1 MTLWFLVKRLYVSKV
16 TMKQTLIACLLFIA
30 AGAAQGKQIVW
41 EQPTTEFSTSYGD
54 GFFNLALDITKVE
67 LKENE
72 TLVYMTVSQ
81 RSDYDD
87 YWFQFASTS
96 YLKADGKQYAIT
108 SADGIQLD
116 THQQTGPDGT
126 SQVVLHFE
134 PLPLSTK
141 SFDFTEGDFSGAW
154 SITGIKPVEE
164 RWRQLLPSYWR
175 DEKGDWKIAFLE
187 DQAIYDCRFWHY
199 KKLDINQKTGE
210 AEMLLESPLPAPP
223 LGECYGSN
231 GSETAA
237 ELKHS
242 PKGGAG
248 RGLIRVIVGKDK
260 KGKRTIQIGDR
271 KASYSMITSRFMPD
285 YPQKDTRTDFVDTD
299 YKADT
304 VTVVGWIKDMPDKY
318 KGEKT
323 FEFGYN
329 NLFTGDQE
337 SVYADLDEQGRFKV
351 SFPLLN
357 STGFFCDWSRCFMRT
372 MLEPGKTYFLL
383 YDFKEGR
390 RYFMGDDCRL
400 QNELLKF
407 PVDWQT
413 VSMEDEDKDFDKYI
427 ASTDSLLQT
436 QFAKQERLFEE
447 HPSLSNRYRQYRR
460 GNTLWQQAFYFGQAR
475 FRGENSRFPEVAR
488 RYAYKTFWSKLES
501 PLTLHRETNYFL
513 RDYLGDVVVPDSYTF
528 SFNYL
533 DHLGEIAENDEELD
547 VLNRWKE
554 WIKTAQERVGQ
565 ASTEEEKERI
575 ADEENTKNADLI
587 QAFEKILNSPR
598 VEKFFSGKS
607 LLSNMKDQAHRLD
620 SLGAEP
626 FLKSLWLTQQVYE
639 ELEHD
644 RVSLLP
650 EVLDSLKA
658 MIGNPIG
665 IEMIEKKNDYYAAL
679 ENREFDKLVLKSSDD
694 VKDLTEGEALLRKLL
709 EPYKGKFVLLDVWG
723 TWCGPCKEAL
733 SHSQEE
739 YERLKDF
746 DIAYLYLANRSP
758 QESWENVIKEY
769 NVSGENVAH
778 YNLPTEQQSAI
789 ERHLDVRAFPTYKLF
804 DRDGSMLDL
813 DIDARDLDDLVGLLK
828 QLQ

>member
-1 MTLWFLVKRLYVSKV
+1 
-16 TMKQTLIACLLFIA
+16 MKQTLIACLLFIA

-67 LKENE
+67 LKKNE
-72 TLVYMTVSQ
+72 TLVYVTVSQ
-81 RSDYDD
+81 RSDFDSF
-87 YWFQFASTS
+87 WFQFASGS

-126 SQVVLHFE
+126 SEVVLHFE

-141 SFDFTEGDFSGAW
+141 SFDFTEGDFDGAW

-175 DEKGDWKIAFLE
+175 DAEGDWKIAFLE
-187 DQAIYDCRFWHY
+187 DQAIYDCKFWRY

-210 AEMLLESPLPAPP
+210 AEMLLTD
-223 LGECYGSN
+223 G
-231 GSETAA
+231 TDD
-237 ELKHS
+237 LK
-242 PKGGAG
+242 
-248 RGLIRVIVGKDK
+248 VVVGKDK

-323 FEFGYN
+323 FEFGFQ
-329 NLFTGDQE
+329 NLFTGDEE

-357 STGFFCDWSRCFMRT
+357 STEFFCDWSRCFMRT

-400 QNELLKF
+400 QNELFKF

-413 VSMEDEDKDFDKYI
+413 VRMEREDKDFDKYI

-436 QFAKQERLFEE
+436 QFAKIDKLCEE
-447 HPSLSNRYRQYRR
+447 HPSLSTRYRQYRE
-460 GNTLWQQAFYFGQAR
+460 GNTLWQQASCFGQAR
-475 FRGENSRFPEVAR
+475 FNGENYQFPESAR
-488 RYAYKTFWSKLES
+488 QYAYNTFWKELKS
-501 PLTLHRETNYFL
+501 PLTLHRETNSFL
-513 RDYLGDVVVPDSYTF
+513 RDYLGDVLDRRSNKI
-528 SFNYL
+528 SFNVL
-533 DHLGEIAENDEELD
+533 DYIDEVAENDEEREL
-547 VLNRWKE
+547 LTRFKE
-554 WIKTAQERVGQ
+554 WSETARETINKAPTMEEKKRIAEEENARHEELLHAVQPIFNSPKANKVMMAKFFLARMKAQE
-565 ASTEEEKERI
+565 
-575 ADEENTKNADLI
+575 
-587 QAFEKILNSPR
+587 
-598 VEKFFSGKS
+598 
-607 LLSNMKDQAHRLD
+607 HRLD
-620 SLGAEP
+620 SLGAKP
-626 FLKSLWLTQQVYE
+626 FLKSIWFAQQVYNQ
-639 ELEHD
+639 LDHQ
-644 RVSLLP
+644 RVPLS
-650 EVLDSLKA
+650 EKMMDTLKV
-658 MIGNPIG
+658 MIGIPAA
-665 IEMIEKKNDYYAAL
+665 IEMIEKKNDYYVAL
-679 ENREFDKLVLKSSDD
+679 ANREFNKLVFKSSDD

-739 YERLKDF
+739 YDRLKEF
-746 DIAYLYLANRSP
+746 DIAYLYLANNSP

-789 ERHLDVRAFPTYKLF
+789 ERHLGVRAFPTYKLF
-804 DRDGSMLDL
+804 DRDGNMLDFN
-813 DIDARDLDDLVGLLK
+813 IDARNLDDLVQLLK

>member
-1 MTLWFLVKRLYVSKV
+1 MNRTVIIALLALV
-16 TMKQTLIACLLFIA
+16 TA

-81 RSDYDD
+81 RSDYDR
-87 YWFQFASTS
+87 YWFQFASGS

-126 SQVVLHFE
+126 SDVVLHFE

-175 DEKGDWKIAFLE
+175 DAEGDWKIAFLE
-187 DQAIYDCRFWHY
+187 DQAIYDCRFWRY

-210 AEMLLESPLPAPP
+210 AEMLLEADPPLPSLKGRESLSSPFK
-223 LGECYGSN
+223 GELEGVR
-231 GSETAA
+231 
-237 ELKHS
+237 EL
-242 PKGGAG
+242 
-248 RGLIRVIVGKDK
+248 RVIVGKDK
-260 KGKRTIQIGDR
+260 KGKRTIQIGDQ
-271 KASYSMITSRFMPD
+271 KASYTMITSRFMPD
-285 YPQKDTRTDFVDTD
+285 YPQKDKRTDFVDTD

-323 FEFGYN
+323 FEFAYN
-329 NLFTGDQE
+329 NLYTGDEE

-357 STGFFCDWSRCFMRT
+357 STEFFCDWSRCFMRT

-400 QNELLKF
+400 QNELFKY

-413 VSMEDEDKDFDKYI
+413 VSMAREDKDFDRYI

-460 GNTLWQQAFYFGQAR
+460 GNTLWQQAYCFGQAR

-488 RYAYKTFWSKLES
+488 RYAYNTFWTKLES
-501 PLTLHRETNYFL
+501 PLTLHRETQMFL
-513 RDYLGDVVVPDSYTF
+513 RDYLGDAVVPVSRTF
-528 SFNYL
+528 SMNYL

-554 WIKTAQERVGQ
+554 WIKTAQERIGQ

-575 ADEENTKNADLI
+575 AEEENTKNADLI

-658 MIGNPIG
+658 MIANPIG

-679 ENREFDKLVLKSSDD
+679 ANREFDKLVLKSSDD

-746 DIAYLYLANRSP
+746 DIAFLYLANRSP

-778 YNLPTEQQSAI
+778 YNLPPEQQSAI

-804 DRDGSMLDL
+804 DRDGNMLDL
-813 DIDARDLDDLVGLLK
+813 DIDARDLDDLVKLL
-828 QLQ
+828 QQMQ

>member
-1 MTLWFLVKRLYVSKV
+1 MNRTVIIALLALV
-16 TMKQTLIACLLFIA
+16 TA

-87 YWFQFASTS
+87 YWFQFASGS

-126 SQVVLHFE
+126 SDVVLHFE

-187 DQAIYDCRFWHY
+187 DQAIYDCKFWRY

-210 AEMLLESPLPAPP
+210 AEISLTPALSKGEGVLPPQVTPP
-223 LGECYGSN
+223 SEGQGE
-231 GSETAA
+231 
-237 ELKHS
+237 
-242 PKGGAG
+242 AG
-248 RGLIRVIVGKDK
+248 EVLRVIVGKDK
-260 KGKRTIQIGDR
+260 KGKRTIQIGDQ
-271 KASYSMITSRFMPD
+271 KASYTMITSRFMPD

-357 STGFFCDWSRCFMRT
+357 STEFFCDWSRCFMRT

-400 QNELLKF
+400 QNELFKF

-413 VSMEDEDKDFDKYI
+413 VSMAREDKDFDRYI

-488 RYAYKTFWSKLES
+488 RYAYNTFWTKLES
-501 PLTLHRETNYFL
+501 PLTLHRETQMFL
-513 RDYLGDVVVPDSYTF
+513 RDYLGDAVVPVSRTF
-528 SFNYL
+528 SMNYL

-554 WIKTAQERVGQ
+554 WIKTAQERIGQ

-575 ADEENTKNADLI
+575 AEEENTKNADLI

-650 EVLDSLKA
+650 EVLDSLKM
-658 MIGNPIG
+658 MIANPIG

-746 DIAYLYLANRSP
+746 DIAFLYLANRSP

-804 DRDGSMLDL
+804 DRDGNMLDL
-813 DIDARDLDDLVGLLK
+813 DIDARDLDDLVRLLQQMK
-828 QLQ
+828 

>member
-1 MTLWFLVKRLYVSKV
+1 MNKTIIIALLALV
-16 TMKQTLIACLLFIA
+16 TA
-30 AGAAQGKQIVW
+30 AGTAQGKQIVW

-87 YWFQFASTS
+87 YWFQFASGS

-126 SQVVLHFE
+126 SEVVLHFE

-164 RWRQLLPSYWR
+164 RWRQLLPSYWC

-187 DQAIYDCRFWHY
+187 DQAIYDCKFWRY

-210 AEMLLESPLPAPP
+210 AEMLLSS
-223 LGECYGSN
+223 G
-231 GSETAA
+231 TDD
-237 ELKHS
+237 LK
-242 PKGGAG
+242 
-248 RGLIRVIVGKDK
+248 VIVGKDK
-260 KGKRTIQIGDR
+260 KGKRTIQIGDQ

-400 QNELLKF
+400 QNELFKF

-413 VSMEDEDKDFDKYI
+413 VSMAREDKDFDRYI

-488 RYAYKTFWSKLES
+488 RYAYNTFWTKLES

-650 EVLDSLKA
+650 EVLDSLKM
-658 MIGNPIG
+658 MIANPIG
-665 IEMIEKKNDYYAAL
+665 IEMIEKKNDYYIAL

-746 DIAYLYLANRSP
+746 DIAFLYLANRSP

-789 ERHLDVRAFPTYKLF
+789 ERHLDVHSFPTYKLF
-804 DRDGSMLDL
+804 NREGNLLDL
-813 DIDARDLDDLVGLLK
+813 EIDARDLDQLVHLLEQMK
-828 QLQ
+828 

>member
-1 MTLWFLVKRLYVSKV
+1 MNRTIIIALLALV
-16 TMKQTLIACLLFIA
+16 TA
-30 AGAAQGKQIVW
+30 AGVAQGKQIVW

-87 YWFQFASTS
+87 YWFQFASGS

-187 DQAIYDCRFWHY
+187 DQAIYDCRFWRY

-210 AEMLLESPLPAPP
+210 AEMLLEADPSLPSLKGRESLSSPFK
-223 LGECYGSN
+223 GELEG
-231 GSETAA
+231 GR
-237 ELKHS
+237 EL
-242 PKGGAG
+242 
-248 RGLIRVIVGKDK
+248 RVIVGKDK
-260 KGKRTIQIGDR
+260 KGKRTIQIGDQ
-271 KASYSMITSRFMPD
+271 KASYTMITSRFMPD

-329 NLFTGDQE
+329 NLFTGDEE

-357 STGFFCDWSRCFMRT
+357 STEFFCDWSRCFMRT

-400 QNELLKF
+400 QNELFKY

-413 VSMEDEDKDFDKYI
+413 VSMAREDKDFDRYI
-427 ASTDSLLQT
+427 ASSSQSRSVYSRNIPRSPIATGNIAGATRFGSRHSTSD
-436 QFAKQERLFEE
+436 RLA
-447 HPSLSNRYRQYRR
+447 S
-460 GNTLWQQAFYFGQAR
+460 AA
-475 FRGENSRFPEVAR
+475 
-488 RYAYKTFWSKLES
+488 
-501 PLTLHRETNYFL
+501 
-513 RDYLGDVVVPDSYTF
+513 
-528 SFNYL
+528 
-533 DHLGEIAENDEELD
+533 
-547 VLNRWKE
+547 
-554 WIKTAQERVGQ
+554 KTA
-565 ASTEEEKERI
+565 
-575 ADEENTKNADLI
+575 D
-587 QAFEKILNSPR
+587 SPR
-598 VEKFFSGKS
+598 LHAGMHTTPSGQSSS
-607 LLSNMKDQAHRLD
+607 L
-620 SLGAEP
+620 P
-626 FLKSLWLTQQVYE
+626 
-639 ELEHD
+639 
-644 RVSLLP
+644 
-650 EVLDSLKA
+650 
-658 MIGNPIG
+658 
-665 IEMIEKKNDYYAAL
+665 
-679 ENREFDKLVLKSSDD
+679 
-694 VKDLTEGEALLRKLL
+694 
-709 EPYKGKFVLLDVWG
+709 
-723 TWCGPCKEAL
+723 
-733 SHSQEE
+733 
-739 YERLKDF
+739 
-746 DIAYLYLANRSP
+746 
-758 QESWENVIKEY
+758 
-769 NVSGENVAH
+769 
-778 YNLPTEQQSAI
+778 
-789 ERHLDVRAFPTYKLF
+789 
-804 DRDGSMLDL
+804 
-813 DIDARDLDDLVGLLK
+813 
-828 QLQ
+828 

>member
-1 MTLWFLVKRLYVSKV
+1 
-16 TMKQTLIACLLFIA
+16 MKQTLIACLLFIA

-67 LKENE
+67 LKKNE
-72 TLVYMTVSQ
+72 TLVYVTVSQ
-81 RSDYDD
+81 RSDYDNF
-87 YWFQFASTS
+87 WFQFASGS

-126 SQVVLHFE
+126 SEVVLHFE

-141 SFDFTEGDFSGAW
+141 SFDFSEGDFDGAW

-175 DEKGDWKIAFLE
+175 DAEGDWKIAFLE
-187 DQAIYDCRFWHY
+187 DQAIYDCKFWRY
-199 KKLDINQKTGE
+199 KSLDINQKTGE
-210 AEMLLESPLPAPP
+210 AEMLLTD
-223 LGECYGSN
+223 G
-231 GSETAA
+231 TDD
-237 ELKHS
+237 LK
-242 PKGGAG
+242 
-248 RGLIRVIVGKDK
+248 VVVGKNK
-260 KGKRTIQIGDR
+260 KGKRTIQIGDQ

-323 FEFGYN
+323 FSFGYN

-337 SVYADLDEQGRFKV
+337 TVYADLDEQGRFKI

-357 STGFFCDWSRCFMRT
+357 STGFFCDRSRCFMRT

-400 QNELLKF
+400 QNELFKF

-413 VSMEDEDKDFDKYI
+413 VSMEREDKDFDRYI

-460 GNTLWQQAFYFGQAR
+460 GNTLWQQAFCFGQAR
-475 FRGENSRFPEVAR
+475 FCGENSRFPEVAR
-488 RYAYKTFWSKLES
+488 RYAYSTFWTKLES
-501 PLTLHRETNYFL
+501 PLTLHRETQMFL
-513 RDYLGDVVVPDSYTF
+513 RDYLGDVVKRRSDKI
-528 SFNYL
+528 SFNVL
-533 DHLGEIAENDEELD
+533 DYIDEVAENDEEREL
-547 VLNRWKE
+547 LTRFKE
-554 WIKTAQERVGQ
+554 WSETARETINKASTLEEKKRIAEEENAKHEELLHAVQPIFNSPKANKVMKSKFFLARMKAQEH
-565 ASTEEEKERI
+565 S
-575 ADEENTKNADLI
+575 
-587 QAFEKILNSPR
+587 
-598 VEKFFSGKS
+598 
-607 LLSNMKDQAHRLD
+607 LD
-620 SLGAEP
+620 SLGANAS
-626 FLKSLWLTQQVYE
+626 LKSIWFAQQVYKQLDYE
-639 ELEHD
+639 
-644 RVSLLP
+644 RVPLS
-650 EVLDSLKA
+650 EKMMDTLKV
-658 MIGNPIG
+658 MIGNPTAIQ
-665 IEMIEKKNDYYAAL
+665 MVEKKNDYYVAL
-679 ENREFDKLVLKSSDD
+679 ANREFDKLVLKSSDD

-739 YERLKDF
+739 YDRLKEF
-746 DIAYLYLANRSP
+746 DIAYLYLANNSP

-769 NVSGENVAH
+769 NVSGDNVAH
-778 YNLPTEQQSAI
+778 YNLPSKQQSAI
-789 ERHLDVRAFPTYKLF
+789 ERHLGVRAFPTYKLF
-804 DRDGSMLDL
+804 DRDGNMLDFN
-813 DIDARDLDDLVGLLK
+813 IDARNLDNLVQLLK

>member
-1 MTLWFLVKRLYVSKV
+1 MRKAI
-16 TMKQTLIACLLFIA
+16 IACLLFIA
-30 AGAAQGKQIVW
+30 AVEAQGKQIVW

-67 LKENE
+67 LKKNE
-72 TLVYMTVSQ
+72 TLVYVTVSQ
-81 RSDYDD
+81 RSDFDD
-87 YWFQFASTS
+87 YWFQFASGS

-126 SQVVLHFE
+126 SDIVLHFE

-154 SITGIKPVEE
+154 TISGIKPVEE

-175 DEKGDWKIAFLE
+175 DAEGDWKIAFLE
-187 DQAIYDCRFWHY
+187 DQAIYDCRFWRY

-210 AEMLLESPLPAPP
+210 AEMLLTD
-223 LGECYGSN
+223 G
-231 GSETAA
+231 TDD
-237 ELKHS
+237 LK
-242 PKGGAG
+242 
-248 RGLIRVIVGKDK
+248 VVVGKDK
-260 KGKRTIQIGDR
+260 KGKRTIQIGDQ

-323 FEFGYN
+323 FSFGYRN
-329 NLFTGDQE
+329 IFTDNQE
-337 SVYADLDEQGRFKV
+337 TVYADLDEQGRFKV

-357 STGFFCDWSRCFMRT
+357 STEFFCDWSRCFMRT

-400 QNELLKF
+400 QNELFKF

-413 VSMEDEDKDFDKYI
+413 VSMEREDKDFDRYI

-460 GNTLWQQAFYFGQAR
+460 GNTLWQQAFCFGQAR
-475 FRGENSRFPEVAR
+475 FNGENYQFPEAAR
-488 RYAYKTFWSKLES
+488 QYAYNTFWEELKS
-501 PLTLHRETNYFL
+501 PLTLHRETNSFL
-513 RDYLGDVVVPDSYTF
+513 RDYLGDV
-528 SFNYL
+528 L
-533 DHLGEIAENDEELD
+533 DRRSDKISLNVLDYIDEVTENDEEREL
-547 VLNRWKE
+547 LTRFKE
-554 WIKTAQERVGQ
+554 WSETARETINKASTMEEKKRIAEEENAKHEELLHAVQPIFNSPKANKVMMAKFFLARMKAQERC
-565 ASTEEEKERI
+565 
-575 ADEENTKNADLI
+575 
-587 QAFEKILNSPR
+587 
-598 VEKFFSGKS
+598 
-607 LLSNMKDQAHRLD
+607 LD
-620 SLGAEP
+620 SLGTNAS
-626 FLKSLWLTQQVYE
+626 LKSIWFAQQVYKQLDYE
-639 ELEHD
+639 
-644 RVSLLP
+644 RVPLS
-650 EVLDSLKA
+650 EKMMDTMKV
-658 MIGNPIG
+658 MIGIPAA
-665 IEMIEKKNDYYAAL
+665 IEMIEKKNDYYVAL
-679 ENREFDKLVLKSSDD
+679 ANREFNKLVLKSSDD

-739 YERLKDF
+739 YERLKEF
-746 DIAYLYLANRSP
+746 DIAYLYLANNSP

-778 YNLPTEQQSAI
+778 YNLPSKQQSAI
-789 ERHLDVRAFPTYKLF
+789 ERHLGVRAFPTYRLF
-804 DRDGSMLDL
+804 DRDGNMLDFN
-813 DIDARDLDDLVGLLK
+813 IDARNLDDLVQLLK

>member
-1 MTLWFLVKRLYVSKV
+1 
-16 TMKQTLIACLLFIA
+16 MKQTLIACLLFVV
-30 AGAAQGKQIVW
+30 AGVAHGKQIVW

-87 YWFQFASTS
+87 YWFQFASGS

-126 SQVVLHFE
+126 SDVVLHFE

-187 DQAIYDCRFWHY
+187 DQVIYDCRFWRY
-199 KKLDINQKTGE
+199 KKLDINPKTGE
-210 AEMLLESPLPAPP
+210 AEMLLSS
-223 LGECYGSN
+223 G
-231 GSETAA
+231 TDDI
-237 ELKHS
+237 K
-242 PKGGAG
+242 
-248 RGLIRVIVGKDK
+248 VIVGKDK
-260 KGKRTIQIGDR
+260 KGKRTIQIGDQ

-323 FEFGYN
+323 FDFAYN
-329 NLFTGDQE
+329 DIFTGDQK

-357 STGFFCDWSRCFMRT
+357 STEFFCDWSRCFMRT

-400 QNELLKF
+400 QNELFKF

-475 FRGENSRFPEVAR
+475 LNAERFQLPEAACQ
-488 RYAYKTFWSKLES
+488 YAYKTFWTKLES

-513 RDYLGDVVVPDSYTF
+513 RDYLGDVVERHSDMVRM
-528 SFNYL
+528 NIL
-533 DHLGEIAENDEELD
+533 DDISEFAENDGELAI
-547 VLNRWKE
+547 LNRWKE
-554 WIKTAQERVGQ
+554 WIEVVNEAISQ
-565 ASTEEEKERI
+565 APTMEEKQRI
-575 ADEENTKNADLI
+575 AKEENEKNADLI
-587 QAFEKILNSPR
+587 QAAQWILDSPKAQKFIQEKGFLFR
-598 VEKFFSGKS
+598 
-607 LLSNMKDQAHRLD
+607 MKVQDELLD
-620 SLGAEP
+620 SLGAKP
-626 FLKSLWLTQQVYE
+626 FLKSIWFAQQVYNQLDNE
-639 ELEHD
+639 
-644 RVSLLP
+644 RVPLP
-650 EVLDSLKA
+650 KEVLDSLKM
-658 MIGNPIG
+658 MIGNPTA
-665 IEMIEKKNDYYAAL
+665 IEMIEKKNDYYIAL
-679 ENREFDKLVLKSSDD
+679 ANREFDKLVLKSSDD

-739 YERLKDF
+739 YERLKEF

-789 ERHLDVRAFPTYKLF
+789 ERHLDIRSFPTYKLF
-804 DRDGSMLDL
+804 DRDGNMLDL
-813 DIDARDLDDLVGLLK
+813 EVDARDLDDLVRLLQ
-828 QLQ
+828 QLK

>member
-1 MTLWFLVKRLYVSKV
+1 
-16 TMKQTLIACLLFIA
+16 MKQTLIACLLFVV

-54 GFFNLALDITKVE
+54 GFFNLALDITRVE

-87 YWFQFASTS
+87 YWFQFASGS

-126 SQVVLHFE
+126 SDVVLHFE

-187 DQAIYDCRFWHY
+187 DQAIYDCRFWRY
-199 KKLDINQKTGE
+199 KKLDINPKTGE
-210 AEMLLESPLPAPP
+210 AEISLTPALSKGEGVLPPQVTPP
-223 LGECYGSN
+223 SEGQGE
-231 GSETAA
+231 
-237 ELKHS
+237 
-242 PKGGAG
+242 AG
-248 RGLIRVIVGKDK
+248 EVLRVIVGKDK
-260 KGKRTIQIGDR
+260 KGKRTIQIGDQ

-323 FEFGYN
+323 FDFAYN
-329 NLFTGDQE
+329 DLFTGHEE

-357 STGFFCDWSRCFMRT
+357 STEFFCDWSRCFMRT

-400 QNELLKF
+400 QNELFKF

-413 VSMEDEDKDFDKYI
+413 VRMERGDKDFDRYI

-460 GNTLWQQAFYFGQAR
+460 GHTLWQQAYCFGQAR

-488 RYAYKTFWSKLES
+488 QYAYKTFWTKLES
-501 PLTLHRETNYFL
+501 PLTLHREMNYFL
-513 RDYLGDVVVPDSYTF
+513 RDYLGDVVVRHSDMVSM
-528 SFNYL
+528 NIL
-533 DHLGEIAENDEELD
+533 DDVSEFAENDGERE

-554 WIKTAQERVGQ
+554 WIEVVNEAISQ
-565 ASTEEEKERI
+565 APTMEEKQRI
-575 ADEENTKNADLI
+575 AKEENEKNAELI
-587 QAFEKILNSPR
+587 QAAQWILDSPKAQK
-598 VEKFFSGKS
+598 VMAGKS
-607 LLSNMKDQAHRLD
+607 LLFRMKVQDELLD
-620 SLGAEP
+620 SLGAKP
-626 FLKSLWLTQQVYE
+626 FLKSIWFAQQVYE
-639 ELEHD
+639 ELDHE
-644 RVSLLP
+644 RVPLP
-650 EVLDSLKA
+650 ERVLDSMKV
-658 MIGNPIG
+658 MIGNPTA
-665 IEMIEKKNDYYAAL
+665 IEMIEKKNDYYVAL
-679 ENREFDKLVLKSSDD
+679 ANREFDKLVLKSSDD

-746 DIAYLYLANRSP
+746 DIAFLYLANRSP

-789 ERHLDVRAFPTYKLF
+789 ERHLDIRSFPTYKLF
-804 DRDGSMLDL
+804 DRDGNMLDL
-813 DIDARDLDDLVGLLK
+813 EVDARDLDDLVKLLQ
-828 QLQ
+828 QLK

>member
-1 MTLWFLVKRLYVSKV
+1 
-16 TMKQTLIACLLFIA
+16 MKQAIIACLLFIA
-30 AGAAQGKQIVW
+30 AVAAQGKQIVW

-67 LKENE
+67 LKESE

-81 RSDYDD
+81 RSDYDSF
-87 YWFQFASTS
+87 WFQFASGS
-96 YLKADGKQYAIT
+96 YLRADGKQYAIT

-116 THQQTGPDGT
+116 THQRTGPDGT
-126 SQVVLHFE
+126 SDVVLHFE

-164 RWRQLLPSYWR
+164 RWQQLLPSYWR
-175 DEKGDWKIAFLE
+175 DAEGDWKIAFLE
-187 DQAIYDCRFWHY
+187 DQAIYDCKFWRY

-210 AEMLLESPLPAPP
+210 AEMLLSS
-223 LGECYGSN
+223 G
-231 GSETAA
+231 TDD
-237 ELKHS
+237 LK
-242 PKGGAG
+242 
-248 RGLIRVIVGKDK
+248 VIVGKDK
-260 KGKRTIQIGDR
+260 KGKRTIQIGDQ

-323 FEFGYN
+323 FEFAYN
-329 NLFTGDQE
+329 NLYTGDEE

-357 STGFFCDWSRCFMRT
+357 STEFFCDWSRCFMQT

-400 QNELLKF
+400 QNELFKF
-407 PVDWQT
+407 PVDWA
-413 VSMEDEDKDFDKYI
+413 SIRMAREDKDFDRYI

-447 HPSLSNRYRQYRR
+447 HPSLSNRYRQYRM
-460 GNTLWQQAFYFGQAR
+460 GNTLWQQAFDFGQAR
-475 FRGENSRFPEVAR
+475 FNGENSRFPEVAR
-488 RYAYKTFWSKLES
+488 QYAYNTFWKELKS
-501 PLTLHRETNYFL
+501 PLTLHRETQMFL
-513 RDYLGDVVVPDSYTF
+513 RDYLGDVVDRRSDKI
-528 SFNYL
+528 SFNVL
-533 DHLGEIAENDEELD
+533 DYIDEIADNDEEREL
-547 VLNRWKE
+547 LTRLKE
-554 WIKTAQERVGQ
+554 WSETATETINKASTIEEKKRIAEEENAKHEELLHAVQPIFNSPKANKVMMAKFFLARMKAQER
-565 ASTEEEKERI
+565 S
-575 ADEENTKNADLI
+575 
-587 QAFEKILNSPR
+587 
-598 VEKFFSGKS
+598 
-607 LLSNMKDQAHRLD
+607 LD
-620 SLGAEP
+620 SLGANAS
-626 FLKSLWLTQQVYE
+626 LKSIWFAQQVYKQLDYE
-639 ELEHD
+639 
-644 RVSLLP
+644 RVPLS
-650 EVLDSLKA
+650 EKMMDTMKV
-658 MIGNPIG
+658 MIGNPTA
-665 IEMIEKKNDYYAAL
+665 IEMIEKKNDYYVAL
-679 ENREFDKLVLKSSDD
+679 ANREFNKLVLKSSDD

-739 YERLKDF
+739 YDRLKEF
-746 DIAYLYLANRSP
+746 DIAYLYLANNSP
-758 QESWENVIKEY
+758 RESWENVIKEY
-769 NVSGENVAH
+769 NVSGKNVAH
-778 YNLPTEQQSAI
+778 YNLPPKQQSAI
-789 ERHLDVRAFPTYKLF
+789 ERHLGVRAFPTYKLF
-804 DRDGSMLDL
+804 DRDGNMLDIN
-813 DIDARDLDDLVGLLK
+813 IDARNLDNLVQLLK

>member
-1 MTLWFLVKRLYVSKV
+1 MR
-16 TMKQTLIACLLFIA
+16 QAIIACLLFIVA
-30 AGAAQGKQIVW
+30 VAAQGKQIVW

-67 LKENE
+67 LKKNE

-87 YWFQFASTS
+87 YWFQFATGS

-126 SQVVLHFE
+126 SDVVLHFE

-175 DEKGDWKIAFLE
+175 DAEGDWKIAFLE
-187 DQAIYDCRFWHY
+187 DQAIFDCKFWRY

-210 AEMLLESPLPAPP
+210 AEMLLTD
-223 LGECYGSN
+223 G
-231 GSETAA
+231 TDD
-237 ELKHS
+237 LK
-242 PKGGAG
+242 
-248 RGLIRVIVGKDK
+248 VVVGKDK
-260 KGKRTIQIGDR
+260 KGKRTIQIGDQ

-323 FEFGYN
+323 FKFAYN
-329 NLFTGDQE
+329 NIFTGNQE
-337 SVYADLDEQGRFKV
+337 TVYADLDEQGRFKV

-357 STGFFCDWSRCFMRT
+357 STEFFCDWSRCFMRT

-390 RYFMGDDCRL
+390 RFFMGDDCRL
-400 QNELLKF
+400 QNELFKF

-413 VSMEDEDKDFDKYI
+413 VRMEREDKDFDKYI

-447 HPSLSNRYRQYRR
+447 HPSLSTRYRLYRR
-460 GNTLWQQAFYFGQAR
+460 GNTLWQQAFCFGQAR
-475 FRGENSRFPEVAR
+475 FNGENSRFPEVAR
-488 RYAYKTFWSKLES
+488 RYAYNTFWTKLES
-501 PLTLHRETNYFL
+501 PLTLHRETQMFL
-513 RDYLGDVVVPDSYTF
+513 RDYLGDVVDRRSDKI
-528 SFNYL
+528 SFNVL
-533 DHLGEIAENDEELD
+533 DYIDEIAENDEEREL
-547 VLNRWKE
+547 LTRFKE
-554 WIKTAQERVGQ
+554 WSETATETINK
-565 ASTEEEKERI
+565 ASTIEEKKRI
-575 ADEENTKNADLI
+575 ADEENAKHEELLHAVQPI
-587 QAFEKILNSPR
+587 FNSPKANK
-598 VEKFFSGKS
+598 VMMAKFF
-607 LLSNMKDQAHRLD
+607 LARMKAQERYLD
-620 SLGAEP
+620 SLGANAS
-626 FLKSLWLTQQVYE
+626 LKSIWFAQQVYKQLDYE
-639 ELEHD
+639 
-644 RVSLLP
+644 RVPLS
-650 EVLDSLKA
+650 EKMMDTLKV
-658 MIGNPIG
+658 MIGNPTA
-665 IEMIEKKNDYYAAL
+665 IEMIEKKNDYYVAL
-679 ENREFDKLVLKSSDD
+679 ANREFDKLVLKSSDD

-739 YERLKDF
+739 YDRLKDF
-746 DIAYLYLANRSP
+746 DIAFLYLANNSP
-758 QESWENVIKEY
+758 RESWENVIKEY

-789 ERHLDVRAFPTYKLF
+789 ERHLGVRAFPTYKLF
-804 DRDGSMLDL
+804 DRDGNMLDFN
-813 DIDARDLDDLVGLLK
+813 IDARNLDDLVQLLK

>member
-1 MTLWFLVKRLYVSKV
+1 
-16 TMKQTLIACLLFIA
+16 MKQTLIACLLFIA

-67 LKENE
+67 LKKNE

-81 RSDYDD
+81 RSDYDSF
-87 YWFQFASTS
+87 WFQFASGS

-126 SQVVLHFE
+126 SDVVLHFE

-141 SFDFTEGDFSGAW
+141 SFDFSEGDFDGAW
-154 SITGIKPVEE
+154 TISGIKPVEE

-175 DEKGDWKIAFLE
+175 NDKGDWKIAFLE
-187 DQAIYDCRFWHY
+187 DQAIYDCRFWRY
-199 KKLDINQKTGE
+199 KSLDINQKTGE
-210 AEMLLESPLPAPP
+210 AEMLLTDGTED
-223 LGECYGSN
+223 
-231 GSETAA
+231 
-237 ELKHS
+237 LK
-242 PKGGAG
+242 
-248 RGLIRVIVGKDK
+248 VVVGKDK
-260 KGKRTIQIGDR
+260 KGKRTIQIGDL

-323 FEFGYN
+323 FSFGYN

-337 SVYADLDEQGRFKV
+337 TVYADLDEQGRFKI

-357 STGFFCDWSRCFMRT
+357 STEFFCDWSRCFMRT

-400 QNELLKF
+400 QNELFKY
-407 PVDWQT
+407 PVDWASI
-413 VSMEDEDKDFDKYI
+413 SMAREDKDFDRYI

-436 QFAKQERLFEE
+436 QFAKIDKLCEE

-460 GNTLWQQAFYFGQAR
+460 GNTLWQQAFCFGQAR
-475 FRGENSRFPEVAR
+475 FNGENSRFPEVAR
-488 RYAYKTFWSKLES
+488 RYAYNTFWTKLES
-501 PLTLHRETNYFL
+501 PLTLHRETQMFL
-513 RDYLGDVVVPDSYTF
+513 RDYLGDVLDRRSNKI
-528 SFNYL
+528 SFNVL
-533 DHLGEIAENDEELD
+533 DYIDEVAENDEEREL
-547 VLNRWKE
+547 LTRFKE
-554 WIKTAQERVGQ
+554 WSETARETINKASTIEEKKRIAEEENAKHEELLHAVQPIFNSPKANKVMKSKFFLARMKAQEH
-565 ASTEEEKERI
+565 S
-575 ADEENTKNADLI
+575 
-587 QAFEKILNSPR
+587 
-598 VEKFFSGKS
+598 
-607 LLSNMKDQAHRLD
+607 LD
-620 SLGAEP
+620 SLGANAS
-626 FLKSLWLTQQVYE
+626 LKSIWFAQQVYKQLDYE
-639 ELEHD
+639 
-644 RVSLLP
+644 RVPLS
-650 EVLDSLKA
+650 EKMMGTMKV
-658 MIGNPIG
+658 MIGNPTAIQ
-665 IEMIEKKNDYYAAL
+665 MVEKKNDYYVAL
-679 ENREFDKLVLKSSDD
+679 ANREFNKLVFKSSDD

-739 YERLKDF
+739 YDRLKEF
-746 DIAYLYLANRSP
+746 DIAYLYLANNSP
-758 QESWENVIKEY
+758 KESWENVIKEY

-778 YNLPTEQQSAI
+778 YNLPSKQQSAI
-789 ERHLDVRAFPTYKLF
+789 ERHLGVRAFPTYKLF
-804 DRDGSMLDL
+804 DRDGNMLDFN
-813 DIDARDLDDLVGLLK
+813 IDARNLDNLVQLLK

>member
-1 MTLWFLVKRLYVSKV
+1 
-16 TMKQTLIACLLFIA
+16 
-30 AGAAQGKQIVW
+30 
-41 EQPTTEFSTSYGD
+41 
-54 GFFNLALDITKVE
+54 
-67 LKENE
+67 
-72 TLVYMTVSQ
+72 
-81 RSDYDD
+81 
-87 YWFQFASTS
+87 
-96 YLKADGKQYAIT
+96 
-108 SADGIQLD
+108 
-116 THQQTGPDGT
+116 
-126 SQVVLHFE
+126 
-134 PLPLSTK
+134 
-141 SFDFTEGDFSGAW
+141 
-154 SITGIKPVEE
+154 
-164 RWRQLLPSYWR
+164 
-175 DEKGDWKIAFLE
+175 
-187 DQAIYDCRFWHY
+187 
-199 KKLDINQKTGE
+199 
-210 AEMLLESPLPAPP
+210 
-223 LGECYGSN
+223 
-231 GSETAA
+231 
-237 ELKHS
+237 
-242 PKGGAG
+242 
-248 RGLIRVIVGKDK
+248 
-260 KGKRTIQIGDR
+260 
-271 KASYSMITSRFMPD
+271 MITSRFMPD

-329 NLFTGDQE
+329 NIFTGDQE

-357 STGFFCDWSRCFMRT
+357 STEFFCDWSRCFMRT

-400 QNELLKF
+400 QNELFKF

-475 FRGENSRFPEVAR
+475 FNGENSRFPEVAR
-488 RYAYKTFWSKLES
+488 RYAYNTFWTKLES

-575 ADEENTKNADLI
+575 ADEENAEHTELMEA
-587 QAFEKILNSPR
+587 AFKILNSQR
-598 VEKFFSGKS
+598 TQMFIQRKGF
-607 LLSNMKDQAHRLD
+607 LSRMKAQDVLLD
-620 SLGAEP
+620 SLGAKP
-626 FLKSLWLTQQVYE
+626 FLKSIWFAQQVYNQLDNE
-639 ELEHD
+639 
-644 RVSLLP
+644 RVPLP
-650 EVLDSLKA
+650 KEVLDTMKV
-658 MIGNPIG
+658 MIGNPTA
-665 IEMIEKKNDYYAAL
+665 IEMIEKKNDYYIAL
-679 ENREFDKLVLKSSDD
+679 ANREFDKLVLKSSDD

-746 DIAYLYLANRSP
+746 DIAFLYLANRSP

-804 DRDGSMLDL
+804 DRDGNMLDL
-813 DIDARDLDDLVGLLK
+813 DIDARDLDDLVRLLQ
-828 QLQ
+828 QLK

>member
-1 MTLWFLVKRLYVSKV
+1 MNRTVIIALLALV
-16 TMKQTLIACLLFIA
+16 TA

-54 GFFNLALDITKVE
+54 GFFNLALDITRVE

-81 RSDYDD
+81 RSDFDD
-87 YWFQFASTS
+87 YWFQFASGS

-126 SQVVLHFE
+126 SDVVLHFE

-175 DEKGDWKIAFLE
+175 DAEGNWKIAFLE
-187 DQAIYDCRFWHY
+187 DQAIYDCRFWRY

-210 AEMLLESPLPAPP
+210 AEISLTPALSKGEGVLPPQVTPP
-223 LGECYGSN
+223 SEGQGE
-231 GSETAA
+231 
-237 ELKHS
+237 
-242 PKGGAG
+242 AG
-248 RGLIRVIVGKDK
+248 EVLRVIVGKDK
-260 KGKRTIQIGDR
+260 KGKRTIQIGDQ
-271 KASYSMITSRFMPD
+271 KASYTMITSRFMPD
-285 YPQKDTRTDFVDTD
+285 YPQRDTRTDFVDTD

-323 FEFGYN
+323 FEFGYHD
-329 NLFTGDQE
+329 LFTGDQE

-357 STGFFCDWSRCFMRT
+357 STEFFCDWSRCFMRT

-400 QNELLKF
+400 QNELFKF

-413 VSMEDEDKDFDKYI
+413 VRMEREDKDFDRYI

-460 GNTLWQQAFYFGQAR
+460 GNTLWQQAYCFGQAR

-488 RYAYKTFWSKLES
+488 RYAYNTFWTKLES
-501 PLTLHRETNYFL
+501 PLTLHRETQMFL
-513 RDYLGDVVVPDSYTF
+513 RRAGQPHFQHELPRPPRRDS
-528 SFNYL
+528 
-533 DHLGEIAENDEELD
+533 
-547 VLNRWKE
+547 
-554 WIKTAQERVGQ
+554 
-565 ASTEEEKERI
+565 
-575 ADEENTKNADLI
+575 
-587 QAFEKILNSPR
+587 
-598 VEKFFSGKS
+598 
-607 LLSNMKDQAHRLD
+607 
-620 SLGAEP
+620 
-626 FLKSLWLTQQVYE
+626 
-639 ELEHD
+639 
-644 RVSLLP
+644 
-650 EVLDSLKA
+650 
-658 MIGNPIG
+658 
-665 IEMIEKKNDYYAAL
+665 
-679 ENREFDKLVLKSSDD
+679 RE
-694 VKDLTEGEALLRKLL
+694 
-709 EPYKGKFVLLDVWG
+709 
-723 TWCGPCKEAL
+723 
-733 SHSQEE
+733 
-739 YERLKDF
+739 
-746 DIAYLYLANRSP
+746 
-758 QESWENVIKEY
+758 
-769 NVSGENVAH
+769 
-778 YNLPTEQQSAI
+778 
-789 ERHLDVRAFPTYKLF
+789 
-804 DRDGSMLDL
+804 
-813 DIDARDLDDLVGLLK
+813 
-828 QLQ
+828 